1 MKKYLPVLGILLLC
15 ILLYYVATWVLEGD
29 KAQGT
34 EGAGEIAEGEKS
46 LYAGPALWLGQDLS
60 EEERKALIQAFTIEE
75 KEVYTFLQGPKSW
88 AEGRPWSGEWS
99 QFGVE
104 GNPFGGFGCGL
115 CCLANIYNTL

>member
-46 LYAGPALWLGQDLS
+46 LYAGPALWLGATIPCFTTTKKRS
-60 EEERKALIQAFTIEE
+60 PALRMPA
-75 KEVYTFLQGPKSW
+75 
-88 AEGRPWSGEWS
+88 A
-99 QFGVE
+99 
-104 GNPFGGFGCGL
+104 PFG
-115 CCLANIYNTL
+115 YPTTMP